1 MTVYLFCAGKDNVY
15 IPKLYNRSFRRL
27 RKKTRI
33 VKVIDRYLDHSTKSP
48 KEKEFVVSILKSFNT
63 RLG

>member
-33 VKVIDRYLDHSTKSP
+33 VKVIDRYLDHSTKSS
-48 KEKEFVVSILKSFNT
+48 KEKKFVVSILKSFNT
-63 RLG
+63 KLR